1 MTSTFG
7 DMAVMFKLVSG
18 DTIICTVV
26 TDTEKNIVIQN
37 PYQLN
42 IHTVKTDEGI
52 KSMTYYSS
60 WFLGSSTKTH
70 ILRKDSVMS
79 VGIPNEDL
87 KQDYANMSNGVKSS
101 NSNNATDTAQN
112 NNWDSDLNFKPNNSD
127 DMSRN

>member
-42 IHTVKTDEGI
+42 IHTVKTDQGI

-87 KQDYANMSNGVKSS
+87 KQDYANMSNGVKTS
-101 NSNNATDTAQN
+101 NSNNATDTPQN